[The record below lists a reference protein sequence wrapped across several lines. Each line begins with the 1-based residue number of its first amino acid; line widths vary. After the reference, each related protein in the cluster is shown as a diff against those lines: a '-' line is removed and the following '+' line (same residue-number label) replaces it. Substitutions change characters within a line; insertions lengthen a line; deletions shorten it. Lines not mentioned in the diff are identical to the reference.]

1 MSDLEWEEED
11 EPPTRQVSSNLRER
25 YILTVTRIM
34 QETEGRRN
42 YILTPV
48 LVAENVT
55 SEDVE
60 SLPSCVGNVHVKY
73 LHQQDRFYITSL
85 SSGMPHAG
93 GSSSITYQGANWD
106 RKSAGNCF
114 IVYSDGNTNFGD
126 SFSAPDLVISV
137 EEMYR
142 LPGQLQCNVG
152 NSISLYCTI

>member
-25 YILTVTRIM
+25 YILTVTRIL

-60 SLPSCVGNVHVKY
+60 SLPSCVGNVYVKY

-93 GSSSITYQGANWD
+93 GSTSITYQGDDWD
-106 RKSAGNCF
+106 SKKAGNCF

-126 SFSAPDLVISV
+126 SFSAPVLVIAV
-137 EEMYR
+137 PHLYR
-142 LPGQLQCNVG
+142 LPGQLQYNVG
-152 NSISLYCTI
+152 NSIY